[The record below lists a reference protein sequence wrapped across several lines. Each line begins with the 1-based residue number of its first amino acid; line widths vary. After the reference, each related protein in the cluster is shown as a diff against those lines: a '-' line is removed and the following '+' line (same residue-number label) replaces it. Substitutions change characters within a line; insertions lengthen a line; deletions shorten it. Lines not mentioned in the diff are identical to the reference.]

1 MSRTRTF
8 AASACAGLIGTGLLV
23 AAPAQAVK
31 SAPDNALH
39 ALTLNLYL
47 GGSLGDA
54 INAASNIVEFL
65 PAAAKVYDTAIKT
78 DFPLRAQW
86 IAKTVKKQ
94 NPDIITLNELTEW
107 VASSSSGATLP
118 SYDYLPLLQERAM
131 CGSQGPACPQ

>member
-1 MSRTRTF
+1 MLRQTRRKENTVSRTRTF

-65 PAAAKVYDTAIKT
+65 PAAA
-78 DFPLRAQW
+78 
-86 IAKTVKKQ
+86 IAETTKKGER
-94 NPDIITLNELTEW
+94 LARL
-107 VASSSSGATLP
+107 VA
-118 SYDYLPLLQERAM
+118 
-131 CGSQGPACPQ
+131 